1 MMQPVRIFSLFCIL
15 KSQSWI
21 LRKRFLQKKKNLSK
35 RSREL
40 ISSSEKQ
47 KPRLNQIITALCAI
61 ERVKGYCICR
71 SNRQAGKT
79 RLIGNSA
86 KRETRHPCSTD
97 RNTRGRRV
105 RHVSDRWLVLA
116 GGEGGPGHPHA
127 ELRIAFI
134 HPDRGASVT
143 GLSLMSA
150 PASLL
155 RIFSFEFGSI
165 WQLAIAGDLG
175 FNCLGGVNCFAFERI
190 TPRRPEIRAKCYC

>member
-1 MMQPVRIFSLFCIL
+1 MNSQKTFSA
-15 KSQSWI
+15 KE
-21 LRKRFLQKKKNLSK
+21 KK
-35 RSREL
+35 
-40 ISSSEKQ
+40 ISVNAAESSLAHQ
-47 KPRLNQIITALCAI
+47 RNRNQGL
-61 ERVKGYCICR
+61 
-71 SNRQAGKT
+71 T
-79 RLIGNSA
+79 RLLHRYVQLSEWRATAYVDRTGRRARRVSLAILPNGRPA
-86 KRETRHPCSTD
+86 IHVQPTATRAA
-97 RNTRGRRV
+97 RRV